1 MKKLLALAYL
11 LAMPFYVLFAQNTIR
26 GSVFDDKHKGRE
38 GVKIWIN
45 GDKGN
50 TVKSASNGRFGLPQA
65 PDTEIKKVE
74 IDFKTYVVKDFVYD
88 GRNLNIYIQNSD
100 NHLKGEVIESNKVL
114 SGATVVYK
122 DGKVEKNA
130 TTNSKGVFM
139 MYFDL
144 DYKISSTAEISV
156 NGRKIT
162 PNQLSF
168 HDENALV
175 SIRMDKI
182 VEASFKTIFIKTV
195 DNQALTNF
203 SFFIDGKS
211 VQTNGKALFVSNVA
225 LNDKTVFGVEKG
237 EIVEKIWDEKTQKIL
252 LTVQLEQKTQDSNKN
267 TDITQNKSEVSIPH
281 DDLSKGFQELSTIL
295 NEEKQKL
302 AEGREFLREKLVEMT
317 AKIISD
323 DKMPPQ
329 RRAMLEVEYE
339 TIEAMLYQNDQAYKE
354 ASARTSEVMQKMR
367 EAITERD
374 SLNQLTKQQ
383 LQVIEEEKAEIEQS
397 RFYISIFA
405 IFTVILL
412 IIGFFVAR
420 RIRQQKRQLEVQSKE
435 LQVAYQQIKSSNQ
448 ELESK
453 NLIIESKNANI
464 TASINYAERIQRSML
479 PQISQIKD
487 ILPQSF
493 VFFKPRDIVSGDFYW
508 LATHENKIIIAA
520 VDCTGHGVPGAFMS
534 MLGDTLMNQIIKVQH
549 TFSPDQ
555 ILSQMHEGV
564 SSTLRQEETANR
576 DGMDMAICVIDKSEK
591 IIEFAGA
598 KNPLIY
604 FQNNEVHEIRG
615 TSIPIG
621 GRGRLRKEIEISFE
635 KTQISFDVPTICY
648 IFTDGYEDQFG
659 GQEGR
664 KFMKRNFINLL
675 HRIHE
680 KDFEEQ
686 NHILAQSMTDWQAH
700 RSQVDDML
708 VIGFRL
714 D

>member
-1 MKKLLALAYL
+1 
-11 LAMPFYVLFAQNTIR
+11 
-26 GSVFDDKHKGRE
+26 
-38 GVKIWIN
+38 
-45 GDKGN
+45 
-50 TVKSASNGRFGLPQA
+50 
-65 PDTEIKKVE
+65 
-74 IDFKTYVVKDFVYD
+74 
-88 GRNLNIYIQNSD
+88 
-100 NHLKGEVIESNKVL
+100 
-114 SGATVVYK
+114 
-122 DGKVEKNA
+122 
-130 TTNSKGVFM
+130 
-139 MYFDL
+139 
-144 DYKISSTAEISV
+144 
-156 NGRKIT
+156 
-162 PNQLSF
+162 
-168 HDENALV
+168 
-175 SIRMDKI
+175 
-182 VEASFKTIFIKTV
+182 
-195 DNQALTNF
+195 
-203 SFFIDGKS
+203 
-211 VQTNGKALFVSNVA
+211 
-225 LNDKTVFGVEKG
+225 
-237 EIVEKIWDEKTQKIL
+237 
-252 LTVQLEQKTQDSNKN
+252 
-267 TDITQNKSEVSIPH
+267 
-281 DDLSKGFQELSTIL
+281 
-295 NEEKQKL
+295 
-302 AEGREFLREKLVEMT
+302 
-317 AKIISD
+317 
-323 DKMPPQ
+323 
-329 RRAMLEVEYE
+329 
-339 TIEAMLYQNDQAYKE
+339 
-354 ASARTSEVMQKMR
+354 
-367 EAITERD
+367 
-374 SLNQLTKQQ
+374 
-383 LQVIEEEKAEIEQS
+383 
-397 RFYISIFA
+397 
-405 IFTVILL
+405 
-412 IIGFFVAR
+412 
-420 RIRQQKRQLEVQSKE
+420 LEVQSKE

-598 KNPLIY
+598 KNPLVY
-604 FQNNEVHEIRG
+604 FQNNEVHEVRG

-621 GRGRLRKEIEISFE
+621 GRGRLRKEIEINFE

-686 NHILAQSMTDWQAH
+686 KHILAQNMTDWQAH